1 MKTAAEWGSDG
12 RRMKTHAKLPQSKP
26 LQAQSSKAKP
36 APAKPPRSDAPT
48 AHSAEPA
55 PPADSANRS
64 EKARPGK
71 GATLEGLRQRIDAIN
86 LQLVELFNDRARL
99 AQEIGRLKHADGAP
113 IYQPVRERE
122 VLERVVAHNPGPLS
136 GEHLRRIF
144 QELISACTALEHVIR
159 IAYLGPEHTYSHEA
173 ARSRFG
179 ASAAFEPQASI
190 AAVFQALENDRADY
204 GVVPVENS
212 TEGSVSLTLDLLI
225 DTPLHILGEIMM
237 PIRHALMARVDADA
251 FGKIV
256 SHQQSLGQ
264 CRNYLAANYPNC
276 ELEAAASNSLAA
288 KMAAE
293 DPRYGAIA
301 SVAAARAHELKVIA
315 ENIQDLAQNT
325 TRFLVLGREAM
336 ARSGAD
342 KTSLV
347 FGLPE
352 RAGALH
358 GALTLFARERINLT
372 MIQSR
377 PQRERPWA
385 YVFFVDLQGHRGDA
399 KVRRAL
405 AALEKQA
412 LFLKVLGSYPEGRS

>member
-1 MKTAAEWGSDG
+1 MTARE
-12 RRMKTHAKLPQSKP
+12 
-26 LQAQSSKAKP
+26 KP
-36 APAKPPRSDAPT
+36 AIEKSSTGKSSRKKPGGEKPGIGKPAKGQPRG
-48 AHSAEPA
+48 
-55 PPADSANRS
+55 
-64 EKARPGK
+64 ARA
-71 GATLEGLRQRIDAIN
+71 GATLEGLRKRIDAIN
-86 LQLVELFNDRARL
+86 LHLVELFNQRARL

-113 IYQPVRERE
+113 IYQPVRERQ

-136 GEHLRRIF
+136 AEHLRRIF

-173 ARSRFG
+173 ARNRFG
-179 ASAAFEPQASI
+179 ASAAFAPQASI

-225 DTPLHILGEIMM
+225 DTPLHILGEIML
-237 PIRHALMARVDADA
+237 PIRHALMARADA
-251 FGKIV
+251 GGFGRIV

-288 KMAAE
+288 QKAAE
-293 DPRYGAIA
+293 DPRYAAIA
-301 SVAAARAHELKVIA
+301 SMAAARANDLKVIA
-315 ENIQDLAQNT
+315 ENIQDVAQNT

-336 ARSGAD
+336 GRSGAD

-347 FGLPE
+347 FALPE

-385 YVFFVDLQGHRGDA
+385 YVFFVDLQGHREDA

-405 AALEKQA
+405 AALEPRA
-412 LFLKVLGSYPEGRS
+412 LFLKVLGSYPEGRP